1 MEKKINDYDFYNDE
15 KSLFYKVVNTY
26 KSFDELPNLLVN
38 GKNGCG
44 KKSRVYTILSNITNS
59 SIYKKEYIEID
70 NKIKYFKSEYHVEF
84 DLNHYNLND
93 KCIIDNFLKDFC
105 ESRNIGFDIPKIVI
119 FLNAQLL
126 SKISQYMLR
135 RIIEKNTNNVRFIL
149 ITNNLNKLLDPI
161 KSRFMLLRI
170 PSPKKDILLN
180 IIKNEDKEKKL
191 KKSDINKIIESSD
204 SNINKIL
211 QNIKLI
217 NKGLNIIEN
226 YKKELDKIYD
236 LITSNKYN
244 LKKYYSIRTIIY
256 DLYTDNNNEFVMFE
270 YLYKKFIN
278 DKKFDQNTKID
289 FIKDC
294 AILNHK
300 MSIGNKEP
308 LYLERLI
315 NTIVLYNLK

>member
-1 MEKKINDYDFYNDE
+1 MEIKINDYDFYNDE
-15 KSLFYKVVNTY
+15 KSLFYKIINTY
-26 KSFDELPNLLVN
+26 KTFDELPNLLVN

-44 KKSRVYTILSNITNS
+44 KKSRVYTILSNLSNN
-59 SIYKKEYIEID
+59 SIYKKEYIEFD

-93 KCIIDNFLKDFC
+93 KCIIDNFLKTFC
-105 ESRNIGFDIPKIVI
+105 ETRNVGFDIPKVVLI
-119 FLNAQLL
+119 LNSQLL

-135 RIIEKNTNNVRFIL
+135 RIIEKNSKNVRFIL
-149 ITNNLNKLLDPI
+149 VTNNLNKLLEPI
-161 KSRFMLLRI
+161 KSRFILLRV
-170 PSPKKDILLN
+170 PSPKNDVIMK
-180 IIKNEDKEKKL
+180 IIKYEDKENNL
-191 KKSDINKIIESSD
+191 KKNDINKIIEVSD
-204 SNINKIL
+204 NNINKIK
-211 QNIKLI
+211 QNVSLI
-217 NKGLNIIEN
+217 IKGLNILEN
-226 YKKELDKIYD
+226 YKIELNKIYD
-236 LITSNKYN
+236 LITSSKYN
-244 LKKYYSIRTIIY
+244 LKKYYNIRTVIY

-278 DKKFDQNTKID
+278 DKKFNQNIKME

-315 NTIVLYNLK
+315 NTIILYNLK